1 MSSAIVGSSGP
12 GPVLRAVRLSKTFPG
27 QVALR
32 DVSLEVSAGQVCG
45 LMGHNGSGKS
55 TLIKILSGYHQPDQG
70 PADSG
75 VYVGDERLPPGNPDA
90 ARRAGLR
97 FIHQDLGLIEE
108 LSVLDNLRLGSGT
121 YQTGALGHIKGRQE
135 RQAARRLLDRF
146 EIDVDPLTTLADLS
160 AVQRTEVAV
169 ARALQQEDDVRLL
182 VLDEPTAVLPEA
194 SVQRLFRVL
203 RVVSQHGI
211 AVLYVSH
218 RLEEIPQITTHVC
231 VLRDAR
237 RVAFGPTAD
246 FSRSRLVELITGK
259 RLAEDGSERPA
270 SADRAASGERATN
283 SSFFELAD
291 VISGRLRGLTMS
303 VNPGEVVGLAGLA
316 GSGVHDLPECLLGR
330 HRLVSGEV
338 RLEGKVLQRLSPAD
352 FIANRVAVLPAARP
366 LKAIEALT
374 VRENLTLPHLAPL
387 WRRGRLRRAEERAVA
402 AKIVSDYD
410 IRPQDP
416 ERMLATLSG
425 GNRQKVCVAK
435 WLRIQP
441 KLMIL
446 DEPTAGVDVG
456 ATDEILRLIRAA
468 ASQGVGVVVC
478 SSDLE
483 ELEQICGRVLV
494 VRGGKVAAELSGTR
508 LTRENIIAECYR
520 GDDDV

>member
-1 MSSAIVGSSGP
+1 VSPSQP
-12 GPVLRAVRLSKTFPG
+12 DPVLAAVRVSKTFPG
-27 QVALR
+27 QVALS
-32 DVSLEVSAGQVCG
+32 DVSLDISLGQICG

-55 TLIKILSGYHQPDQG
+55 TLIKIMSGYYQADAG

-75 VYVGDERLPPGNPDA
+75 VFVSGERLPPGNPDA
-90 ARRAGLR
+90 VRRAGLR
-97 FIHQDLGLIEE
+97 FIHQDLGLIDE

-121 YQTGALGHIKGRQE
+121 YETGALWHIRGAEE
-135 RQAARRLLDRF
+135 RQSARRLLDRF
-146 EIDVDPLTTLADLS
+146 EIDVDPLTKLADLS

-169 ARALQQEDDVRLL
+169 ARALQQEDAVRLL

-203 RVVSQHGI
+203 RAVRQQGI

-231 VLRDAR
+231 VLRDGR

-246 FSRSRLVELITGK
+246 FSRSRLVELITGQSVAGNGGAPQ
-259 RLAEDGSERPA
+259 RSSGPAAGDGKTA
-270 SADRAASGERATN
+270 GGGG
-283 SSFFELAD
+283 FFELTD
-291 VISGRLRGLTMS
+291 VVSGQLTGLTMS
-303 VNPGEVVGLAGLA
+303 VDRGEVVGLAGLA

-338 RLEGKVLQRLSPAD
+338 RLAGKVLARLSPAD
-352 FIANRVAVLPAARP
+352 FINRRVAVLPAARP
-366 LKAIEALT
+366 LKAIEALN

-387 WRRGRLRRAEERAVA
+387 WRGGRLRRREERALA
-402 AKIVSDYD
+402 AQIVRDYD
-410 IRPQDP
+410 IRPPDP
-416 ERMLATLSG
+416 ERTLATLSG

-441 KLMIL
+441 ALLIL
-446 DEPTAGVDVG
+446 DEPTAGIDVG
-456 ATDEILRLIRAA
+456 ATREILTLIRTA
-468 ASQGVGVVVC
+468 ASQNVGVVVC
-478 SSDLE
+478 SSDLQ
-483 ELEQICGRVLV
+483 ELEEICSRVLI
-494 VRGGKVAAELSGTR
+494 VRGGKIAAELSGDR

-520 GDDDV
+520 GDDDA